1 MNKEYFLKKFDGK
14 VDADILKLYNLYE
27 KANSRGITLFSDEFY
42 PPFVWKEL
50 EKISG
55 KNIEISSSGIFL
67 EADRRVISFNKR
79 EWEEYPTKLI
89 QIKCNTKFQSLE
101 HKDYLGSIMAL
112 GIRREKLGDLI
123 LVKDDICYLAAEEN
137 IALYV
142 VENLH
147 KIKKLNCECRILDFY
162 EEVPSVSYKE
172 LSINISSNRLD
183 AIVSELAKISRS
195 KANELIDKGL
205 ILVDYA
211 KVFSKTIE
219 VEEDTRIT
227 IRGVGK
233 FKVKETLGVTKN
245 GRLKLTI
252 LKYT

>member
-27 KANSRGITLFSDEFY
+27 KASSRGITLFSDEFY

-55 KNIEISSSGIFL
+55 KNIEISSFGIFN
-67 EADRRVISFNKR
+67 EADRRVIAFNKS
-79 EWEEYPTKLI
+79 EWEEYPIKLI
-89 QIKCNTKFQSLE
+89 QIKCNTKFQSLA
-101 HKDYLGSIMAL
+101 HKDYLGSIMGL
-112 GIRREKLGDLI
+112 GIKREKLGDLI
-123 LVKDDICYLAAEEN
+123 LVEDDTCYVAAEEN

-162 EEVPSVSYKE
+162 EEIPSVSYKE
-172 LSINISSNRLD
+172 LSMNISSNRLD

-205 ILVDYA
+205 VLVDYA

>member
-27 KANSRGITLFSDEFY
+27 KATSRGITLFSDEFY

-50 EKISG
+50 EKLSS
-55 KNIEISSSGIFL
+55 KNIEISSFGIFSDS
-67 EADRRVISFNKR
+67 DRRMIAFNKN
-79 EWEEYPTKLI
+79 EWNEYPIKLI
-89 QIKCNTKFQSLE
+89 QIKCNTKFQGLE
-101 HKDYLGSIMAL
+101 HKDYLGSIMGL
-112 GIRREKLGDLI
+112 GIKREKLGDLI
-123 LVKDDICYLAAEEN
+123 LLRDDICYLAAEEN

-147 KIKKLNCECRILDFY
+147 KIKKLNCECGILDFY
-162 EEVPSVSYKE
+162 ADIPSVNYKE
-172 LSINISSNRLD
+172 LSVNISSNRLD
-183 AIVSELAKISRS
+183 AIVSELAKLSRS

-205 ILVDYA
+205 VLVDYA